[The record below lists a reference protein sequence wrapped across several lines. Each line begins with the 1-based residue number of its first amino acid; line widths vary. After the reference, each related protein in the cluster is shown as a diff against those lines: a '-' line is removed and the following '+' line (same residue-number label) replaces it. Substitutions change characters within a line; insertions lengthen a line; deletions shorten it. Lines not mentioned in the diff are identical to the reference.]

1 MRKLVR
7 VVVTAG
13 ILAFVALSA
22 AAQNY
27 PAKPIRIVAPYP
39 PGGPTDILARIIGQK
54 MYEDW
59 GQPVVVESKPGAG
72 GNVGTDYVARAAPD
86 GYTLLMG
93 ASGPLAINVTLFSK
107 LPYDPSTDLAP
118 VIHVASVPL
127 VLVVH
132 PSLPV
137 KSLEDFIVL
146 LKSKPGQ
153 LNYGSAGPGTVQH
166 MTAELFKF
174 MAKVEMVHIPYKGAA
189 PAVADVVGGQVPIMF
204 DSMISCIP
212 HVKGGR
218 LRALAITGLT
228 RSALLPDVPTVEESG
243 VPRFEATAWYGVV
256 APATVPKDIIGK
268 LNGEMLKVLRLPDVK
283 QRLAEMGTD
292 FVGGS
297 PEQFGRFIKAEIT
310 KWAKVVKES
319 GAHAD

>member
-1 MRKLVR
+1 
-7 VVVTAG
+7 VTAG